1 MGFTLKSE
9 AEEIEIYNNKAG
21 RPKKAGY
28 PMSSRYKQQQQNRPS
43 PSTSTP
49 NEPFRYFMVFAF
61 LVNILMA
68 MIPPGSLAAAALP
81 LPEPDAAVSTFTPAN
96 QNQKDKDK
104 DKDPQSLAAKKAAKA
119 LATNSPLNFEA
130 NIGQSAANVKYL
142 ARGRGYSIFFTDQP
156 GATLNLRKLIG
167 KEVEPPSSNTKKQ
180 SQSQAQSTPQA
191 ERNLSAK
198 GLAIRMALVGASANT
213 NVTTEEPLAGK
224 INYLVGTDA
233 NAWRIGVSSYGQIA
247 YTNVYSNIDLKFYG
261 NQNQLEYDLIVRPG
275 GDVNQIAVR
284 YEGVDKLDLTAKGEL
299 ELGGAGGNGNGN
311 ADNEK
316 LVQPAPVI
324 YQIIGGSRVNVTGE
338 YVLRGTGIGNN
349 REVGFRIT
357 GGYNRDYPLVID
369 PLLSYSTYL
378 GGDYA
383 DDGPDMVLD
392 ASGNAYLTGFT
403 AGSDFPVTTGAYSTT
418 YGGGSLDAF
427 VTKLSANGGSLIYS
441 TFIGGNGAD
450 YGRDIAVDSQGQVHF
465 TGFTASTNFPTTA
478 GARQTSYGGGAND
491 AFVVKLNAAGSALV
505 YSSYLGGTGD
515 DKGFSVGVRATDG
528 HIFVYGQTVLIT
540 ATNNFPTTSGAYRT
554 TPIGSDDTFVARLN
568 PVGGGASDLVYSTYY
583 GGIGFDI
590 PTDLA
595 VDGSG
600 NAYFTGYTTS
610 ITLPTMTGAFQ
621 TTYGGG
627 DQDAFVAKLNSTGTG
642 LGYSTFLGGSG
653 SETGHDLVVAASDG
667 SVYLVGDTSSTNFGT
682 TTGAV
687 QTALAGSEDVFVVR
701 FNAAGSA
708 RLYSTYLGG
717 SGSDKGFGIALDG
730 QGNVYLSGI
739 TASSSP
745 TNSNFPTTP
754 GAFQTVYGGG
764 SADAFFSLLAASTG
778 TTYTLGY
785 SSYLGGSGHDFARDI
800 AVDSVGNPYLNGGT
814 ASADFPVTSGA
825 YQTEPGGSTDIFL
838 TKFALTR
845 LEFTTQPGNAY
856 TNANLSPQPVVS
868 ALRYDGTTFT
878 SFSGAITI
886 NLTPATSTLTGAEL
900 GGTKVVTAVNGVASF
915 SGSGLNVSRAGNG
928 YRLVAALNG
937 SNLLAEVESAPFNI
951 TPDPNLRELTILAG
965 NAQSTLVGTAFPTP
979 LVVRVKTLGG
989 SVVPNLPV
997 TFQAAVATNGTNPT
1011 GSFSGSAVS
1020 VTLNTD
1026 MNGIVTATTFTAN
1039 ANAGSY
1045 YVTASA
1051 AQINNN
1057 ARFLLSNVLTQSVRY
1072 DYAIALEPI
1081 AAGPLPLSS
1090 TMVLTAT
1097 LKRHGVVTVT
1107 DVPLSL
1113 NITSRD
1119 QLAAPSVT
1127 SNRNAAGQMVYTYT
1141 RTLTSTDDLVVSATV
1156 NGQTL
1161 YSNPATLYW
1170 LKPAFPVGLDSVN
1183 GIFYEAKEYIRSI
1196 PNPVY
1201 FADYLTQTPL
1211 ISKTFASLIFNPYTV
1226 GDVPNVPVI
1235 GSEVNDYTEPFAN
1248 VLVNA
1253 QGVATGYIE
1262 TQDNRVSVGTTTTSP
1277 IKPKK
1282 YKPFATMLTGNF
1294 VVDAPMTATFNIWHD
1309 DNLVIGVGANAAGKF
1324 ATRVHDDNG
1333 ADTNPYDNLYIYEN
1347 SNCLIPGGYSIAEP
1361 PTNVLPPTAKLKL
1374 PPVVARNCNWYGG
1387 YRGNG
1392 EEGYTIAYTFTLSFP
1407 EPGVYPYEI
1416 DFYQQGGAQYLAI
1429 PQVTANSQSFK
1440 LIGTQALLKLEP
1452 GGSATATQTTGITQ
1466 THTVTATLTTPT
1478 GLPFGQGISVSL
1490 SIAGANSQHG
1500 AYPVL
1505 LTAPTDAQGRATFT
1519 YTGTN
1524 AGMDYL
1530 SASAW
1535 ISGTPTLSNQVT
1547 KTWSLPATGSGSGGG
1562 GGGGTPEINCN
1573 VNYNWLSYPT
1583 QGAQLSTQTAI
1594 TLASGINFPNGTGL
1608 PAGTVVQVYPVST
1621 PSYSSMITLTASG
1634 GVGPVSGG
1642 NAIPGVMLDPTKLAN
1657 GAYVLRVAYTDTSV
1671 TPNQCHSNLTL
1682 INVVG
1687 ENKPGRVAFDVT
1699 DFTVPVA
1706 GMPIV
1711 VGRTYDSLERGRSGD
1726 FGHGWNLS
1734 ISSPKLEV
1742 NPAGDVTLTLLDG
1755 KRVTFFFTPNFIL
1768 FAGIA
1773 GYTGE
1778 AGVYGSLTSSGC
1790 QLVVSAGGAGGYTC
1804 FPGPRYDPD
1813 GYTYRDPYGRIY
1825 NIERTAKTE
1834 PFKLTSLTD
1843 LNGNTLK
1850 FADDGIRASNLTGD
1864 LNGGSKIVSFERDS
1878 EKRITKITDPAGKD
1892 YNYYYASSTTSDPT
1906 IGDLVK
1912 VEFPE
1917 SMPGVT
1923 PAQPISTTYT
1933 YYTAATGEGFA
1944 HFFKEV
1950 KDPRGNRA
1958 AKTEYYTTTTGA
1970 DSGRLKNVTDAL
1982 GEVYSYTY
1990 SFNAAD
1996 GTNTTFVT
2004 NPDGGVS
2011 ASKAN
2016 SYGKVIST
2024 STDIRTTSA
2033 DAPRWRITQSGYDA
2047 NRNQITQTLP
2057 IARADGSGPRTI
2069 TYTYDIRGNRE
2080 KVYSP
2085 HAAAIPTPTVTTY
2098 GPYGGPLSITDPTGR
2113 AVAVGYDE
2121 NFMPT
2126 EVNDGRGYVGGYTFD
2141 VRGSILSRKDGNGKE
2156 TSFEY
2161 DQFGNKKKETDS
2173 LGNSTNY
2180 EYDTLGR
2187 VITATDALGV
2197 RSVNRYDALGR
2208 VAQTTVAYGTPVSAT
2223 TSYEY
2228 DANGNQKAV
2237 VDPLGRRTEYLYDAA
2252 NRVIETK
2259 YADNTTV
2266 RQRYDWRGG
2275 VISTTDQLGR
2285 TTLSR
2290 YDLAGQLIST
2300 TVAAGTSDAAT
2311 TVHEYDDAGRK
2322 VREYNPYSSG
2332 GSLPANQKYTRSEYD
2347 DADRLITSTNQLGH
2361 STVFT
2366 YDGANRK
2373 IAERDALGRVT
2384 SYEYDTRGQL
2394 QKTLQPPLTGGV
2406 VLSTTQNYDL
2416 AGRVLTR
2423 TDAAGI
2429 ATLYDYYDN
2438 GWLRQVS
2445 IPITQAQGN
2454 YARTSYQYDKLGRL
2468 RFIQDANLHSTEF
2481 TYDEQGRQS
2490 QKIWPDRSFE
2500 EWKYDLTGNMTRHR
2514 LADGN
2519 ANLYD
2524 YDSLNRL
2531 KTTNYFDGK
2540 SVVFTY
2546 TLVGQRQAVQ
2556 DWRGLTQ
2563 YNYDNRDRVKSVI
2576 QPGGKQSVSYSYDE
2590 RSLRSSITSIVTNTS
2605 NVASSNAVSY
2615 TYDENSRL
2623 TGVNAPSHGG
2633 QTIFTYT
2640 NTGLRQGSLLPNGVA
2655 TNYSYD
2661 ALNRLTGIH
2670 HYKNSV
2676 FNTLAQ
2682 YTYTLSAS
2690 GNRTSISEYEVQAGG
2705 GSVTRNNN
2713 WGYDDAYRLV
2723 TETRQVT
2730 NTSAATTLYSYDKVG
2745 NRLAMKVG
2753 SSPLVSYNYN
2763 ELDQLTSVISN
2774 GMTTQYSYDRR
2785 GNLKQVGNG
2794 TDATNYN
2801 WNAADR
2807 LAEILLPNNT
2817 NAIYTYDFSGRRVQA
2832 VVTQGLN
2839 ISNTTFLWD
2848 ETSHYG
2854 DVLSEIDVTTGNEQL
2869 NYVMAVCKCSSGGQ
2883 LLSQSRNNTY
2893 NYFLVDGQYSTR
2905 ILVNNTANV
2914 LANYTYS
2921 AYGTLT
2927 NGQNSTLETRYL
2939 YTGQQF
2945 DKFTDQYYLRAR
2957 YYSPDN
2963 GLFLTRDV
2971 ITINTRNP
2979 VEWNRYK
2986 YVAGNPV
2993 NYIDPSGNYLDENGF
3008 IQNYVSLKAKES
3020 VVVVARVGVAQKL
3033 ATLILSAIAIGIFL
3047 TSSDED
3053 DGGAKK
3059 PPTTSYNPCDEY
3071 GYNPTGYINRRF
3083 TADNNPPVS
3092 FGSTAKITAKHE
3104 GLIMSYAGG
3113 VRVGSR
3119 LKLKNIVISKDGGDG
3134 KISLPDANNAVKKW
3148 YAEMKLCGIDEIE
3161 FDSYN
3166 VNSNLGLIS
3175 AVPGGSV
3182 IPL

>member
-1 MGFTLKSE
+1 VRLPGRSQRVWYYHLLQKS
-9 AEEIEIYNNKAG
+9 
-21 RPKKAGY
+21 
-28 PMSSRYKQQQQNRPS
+28 
-43 PSTSTP
+43 
-49 NEPFRYFMVFAF
+49 
-61 LVNILMA
+61 
-68 MIPPGSLAAAALP
+68 
-81 LPEPDAAVSTFTPAN
+81 
-96 QNQKDKDK
+96 
-104 DKDPQSLAAKKAAKA
+104 
-119 LATNSPLNFEA
+119 
-130 NIGQSAANVKYL
+130 
-142 ARGRGYSIFFTDQP
+142 
-156 GATLNLRKLIG
+156 
-167 KEVEPPSSNTKKQ
+167 
-180 SQSQAQSTPQA
+180 
-191 ERNLSAK
+191 
-198 GLAIRMALVGASANT
+198 
-213 NVTTEEPLAGK
+213 
-224 INYLVGTDA
+224 
-233 NAWRIGVSSYGQIA
+233 
-247 YTNVYSNIDLKFYG
+247 
-261 NQNQLEYDLIVRPG
+261 
-275 GDVNQIAVR
+275 
-284 YEGVDKLDLTAKGEL
+284 
-299 ELGGAGGNGNGN
+299 
-311 ADNEK
+311 
-316 LVQPAPVI
+316 
-324 YQIIGGSRVNVTGE
+324 
-338 YVLRGTGIGNN
+338 
-349 REVGFRIT
+349 
-357 GGYNRDYPLVID
+357 
-369 PLLSYSTYL
+369 
-378 GGDYA
+378 
-383 DDGPDMVLD
+383 
-392 ASGNAYLTGFT
+392 
-403 AGSDFPVTTGAYSTT
+403 
-418 YGGGSLDAF
+418 
-427 VTKLSANGGSLIYS
+427 
-441 TFIGGNGAD
+441 
-450 YGRDIAVDSQGQVHF
+450 
-465 TGFTASTNFPTTA
+465 
-478 GARQTSYGGGAND
+478 
-491 AFVVKLNAAGSALV
+491 
-505 YSSYLGGTGD
+505 
-515 DKGFSVGVRATDG
+515 
-528 HIFVYGQTVLIT
+528 
-540 ATNNFPTTSGAYRT
+540 
-554 TPIGSDDTFVARLN
+554 
-568 PVGGGASDLVYSTYY
+568 
-583 GGIGFDI
+583 
-590 PTDLA
+590 
-595 VDGSG
+595 
-600 NAYFTGYTTS
+600 
-610 ITLPTMTGAFQ
+610 
-621 TTYGGG
+621 
-627 DQDAFVAKLNSTGTG
+627 
-642 LGYSTFLGGSG
+642 
-653 SETGHDLVVAASDG
+653 
-667 SVYLVGDTSSTNFGT
+667 
-682 TTGAV
+682 
-687 QTALAGSEDVFVVR
+687 
-701 FNAAGSA
+701 
-708 RLYSTYLGG
+708 
-717 SGSDKGFGIALDG
+717 
-730 QGNVYLSGI
+730 
-739 TASSSP
+739 
-745 TNSNFPTTP
+745 
-754 GAFQTVYGGG
+754 
-764 SADAFFSLLAASTG
+764 
-778 TTYTLGY
+778 
-785 SSYLGGSGHDFARDI
+785 
-800 AVDSVGNPYLNGGT
+800 
-814 ASADFPVTSGA
+814 
-825 YQTEPGGSTDIFL
+825 
-838 TKFALTR
+838 
-845 LEFTTQPGNAY
+845 
-856 TNANLSPQPVVS
+856 
-868 ALRYDGTTFT
+868 LRYDYT
-878 SFSGAITI
+878 
-886 NLTPATSTLTGAEL
+886 
-900 GGTKVVTAVNGVASF
+900 
-915 SGSGLNVSRAGNG
+915 
-928 YRLVAALNG
+928 
-937 SNLLAEVESAPFNI
+937 
-951 TPDPNLRELTILAG
+951 
-965 NAQSTLVGTAFPTP
+965 
-979 LVVRVKTLGG
+979 
-989 SVVPNLPV
+989 
-997 TFQAAVATNGTNPT
+997 
-1011 GSFSGSAVS
+1011 
-1020 VTLNTD
+1020 
-1026 MNGIVTATTFTAN
+1026 
-1039 ANAGSY
+1039 
-1045 YVTASA
+1045 
-1051 AQINNN
+1051 
-1057 ARFLLSNVLTQSVRY
+1057 
-1072 DYAIALEPI
+1072 IALEPI

-1119 QLAAPSVT
+1119 QLAAPSVI

-1547 KTWSLPATGSGSGGG
+1547 KTWSLPATGSGSGSGGG

-1608 PAGTVVQVYPVST
+1608 PAGTVVQVYPVSS

-1642 NAIPGVMLDPTKLAN
+1642 NVIPGVMLDPTKLAN
-1657 GAYVLRVAYTDTSV
+1657 GAYVLRIAYTDTSV

-1825 NIERTAKTE
+1825 NIERSAKTE

-1864 LNGGSKIVSFERDS
+1864 VNGGSKIVSFERDS

-1892 YNYYYASSTTSDPT
+1892 YNYYYAPSTTSDAT

-1944 HFFKEV
+1944 HFFKEA

-1958 AKTEYYTTTTGA
+1958 AKTEYYTTGA
-1970 DSGRLKNVTDAL
+1970 DNGRLKNVTDAL

-1990 SFNAAD
+1990 AFNAAD

-2016 SYGKVIST
+2016 SYGKVISN

-2047 NRNQITQTLP
+2047 FRNQITQTLP
-2057 IARADGSGPRTI
+2057 IARADGSPRTI

-2098 GPYGGPLSITDPTGR
+2098 GPYGGPLSISDPTGR

-2141 VRGSILSRKDGNGKE
+2141 ARGSILSRKDGNGKE
-2156 TSFEY
+2156 TVFDY
-2161 DQFGNKKKETDS
+2161 DQFGNKKKETDP

-2187 VITATDALGV
+2187 VITATDALSV

-2208 VAQTTVAYGTPVSAT
+2208 VTQTTVAYGTPVSAT

-2237 VDPLGRRTEYLYDAA
+2237 IDPLGRRTEYLYDAA

-2322 VREYNPYSSG
+2322 VREYNPYNSG

-2347 DADRLITSTNQLGH
+2347 DADRLITATNQLGH

-2394 QKTLQPPLTGGV
+2394 QRTLQPPLSGGV

-2438 GWLRQVS
+2438 GWLRQVN

-2524 YDSLNRL
+2524 YDNLNRL
-2531 KTTNYFDGK
+2531 KQLNYFDGK
-2540 SVVFTY
+2540 IVTHTY
-2546 TLVGQRQAVQ
+2546 TLAGQKETVK
-2556 DWRGLTQ
+2556 DYRGTT
-2563 YNYDNRDRVKSVI
+2563 
-2576 QPGGKQSVSYSYDE
+2576 SYSYDV
-2590 RSLRSSITSIVTNTS
+2590 RDRVTGVIQAGTGLTITYGY
-2605 NVASSNAVSY
+2605 NVAGQRTSLTTKAGATNYGYDDAYRLTSVVSPYSSVPTTY
-2615 TYDENSRL
+2615 TYDTLGMVKQISM
-2623 TGVNAPSHGG
+2623 T
-2633 QTIFTYT
+2633 
-2640 NTGLRQGSLLPNGVA
+2640 NGVKVDH
-2655 TNYSYD
+2655 TYD
-2661 ALNRLTGIH
+2661 ALNRLTNIH
-2670 HYKNSV
+2670 QYKAIPQ
-2676 FNTLAQ
+2676 TLAA
-2682 YTYTLSAS
+2682 YTYTIGAG
-2690 GNRTSISEYEVQAGG
+2690 GNRTAVSEYEYNATA
-2705 GSVTRNNN
+2705 STTTTRQNS
-2713 WGYDDAYRLV
+2713 WGYDDAYRLI

-2730 NTSAATTLYSYDKVG
+2730 STSALTTLYSYDKTG

-2753 SSPLVSYNYN
+2753 TSPVVAYNYN

-2774 GMTTQYSYDRR
+2774 GVTTQYGYDRR
-2785 GNLKQVGNG
+2785 GNLKQVGTGAN
-2794 TDATNYN
+2794 ATVYT
-2801 WNAADR
+2801 WDAADR
-2807 LAEILLPNNT
+2807 IVGATLPGGAT
-2817 NAIYTYDFSGRRVQA
+2817 SSMEYDGGGRRTKT
-2832 VVTQGLN
+2832 VVNGTITN
-2839 ISNTTFLWD
+2839 YLWD
-2848 ETSHYG
+2848 EFSQYG
-2854 DVLSEIDVTTGNEQL
+2854 DVVLETDAANLVQTHYVLAQSE
-2869 NYVMAVCKCSSGGQ
+2869 
-2883 LLSQSRNNTY
+2883 LLLQKRSTDASPF
-2893 NYFLVDGQYSTR
+2893 YFLKD
-2905 ILVNNTANV
+2905 
-2914 LANYTYS
+2914 
-2921 AYGTLT
+2921 
-2927 NGQNSTLETRYL
+2927 GQNSTRALTNGITGDIQQSYAYDAYGNLVNSSTATPTAKYL

-2945 DKFTDQYYLRAR
+2945 DSVIELYSLRAR
-2957 YYSPDN
+2957 YYDPNQGRFMNKDLARYS
-2963 GLFLTRDV
+2963 
-2971 ITINTRNP
+2971 IANP
-2979 VEWNRYK
+2979 IEMNRY
-2986 YVAGNPV
+2986 
-2993 NYIDPSGNYLDENGF
+2993 NYAASSPIVYKDPSGYGVQEWLDTVKYGATRAITTYYVYAYTPLAYTISQVVRFIIGPQYAAQAKNYAWSLLARTEEILLSRGLSPTEIATRMYIIRERLTVAYTRYRDPATNTVREFVAINNQTNADDALLQAADELFGEALVIGAN
-3008 IQNYVSLKAKES
+3008 QMHAE
-3020 VVVVARVGVAQKL
+3020 VALYNRIVQYAGQSTNIAQSATGGV
-3033 ATLILSAIAIGIFL
+3033 IGISNGRGPCNPAPGQPWVGTTCSEIFETIGDFVL
-3047 TSSDED
+3047 T
-3053 DGGAKK
+3053 
-3059 PPTTSYNPCDEY
+3059 Y
-3071 GYNPTGYINRRF
+3071 F
-3083 TADNNPPVS
+3083 
-3092 FGSTAKITAKHE
+3092 ST
-3104 GLIMSYAGG
+3104 L
-3113 VRVGSR
+3113 R
-3119 LKLKNIVISKDGGDG
+3119 
-3134 KISLPDANNAVKKW
+3134 P
-3148 YAEMKLCGIDEIE
+3148 
-3161 FDSYN
+3161 
-3166 VNSNLGLIS
+3166 
-3175 AVPGGSV
+3175 
-3182 IPL
+3182 